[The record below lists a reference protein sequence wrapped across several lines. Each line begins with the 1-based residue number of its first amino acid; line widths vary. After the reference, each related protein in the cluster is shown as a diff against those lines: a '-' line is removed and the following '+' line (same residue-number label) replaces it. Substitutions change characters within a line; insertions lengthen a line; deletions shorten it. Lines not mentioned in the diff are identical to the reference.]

1 MEIVDGD
8 GCDAEVAISTTSNMT
23 IYQTPAQNARAAD
36 LPNEGTAEVSLALP
50 YLYQIRRVL
59 WAAKAVATPTK
70 TDEEALVM
78 AVDEASVVA
87 LYVAVAG
94 VVMTM
99 HELLTQ

>member
-1 MEIVDGD
+1 MGT
-8 GCDAEVAISTTSNMT
+8 VAMLS
-23 IYQTPAQNARAAD
+23 R
-36 LPNEGTAEVSLALP
+36 SLAGLAV
-50 YLYQIRRVL
+50 LRVL

>member
-1 MEIVDGD
+1 
-8 GCDAEVAISTTSNMT
+8 MT

-50 YLYQIRRVL
+50 YLYQIRVRVL

>member
-1 MEIVDGD
+1 MLSYNY
-8 GCDAEVAISTTSNMT
+8 EVRLT
-23 IYQTPAQNARAAD
+23 IICGSVFFCVNVQ
-36 LPNEGTAEVSLALP
+36 
-50 YLYQIRRVL
+50 RVL